1 MLKLIQNEWMKLWNK
16 KGTWIMVILL
26 AVMVVGLSGLS
37 KIMEELY
44 DDSAWTEELQQELVQ
59 VEEELAAPDLAE
71 DKKIELMERQNE
83 IQQNIEYSIENSKP
97 TSREQTILGTYGMMS
112 LVLLLMIIASAGIV
126 ASEFSQGTI
135 KMLLSRPVKRW
146 KILTSKYV
154 TVLLFG
160 STLTVITYVLSII
173 SAYIFYPA
181 AEGKTIF
188 LYDSEIAVT
197 AVFSESAYLVLLAF
211 IYVVVMSTLAF
222 MIGSVF
228 RSSALAIGVSLF
240 LFFTGSMIVM
250 FLERFEIAKYI
261 LFAHDLT
268 QYELGYTVL
277 DGNTMPFSIVILVA
291 YVAIFLTISYT
302 TFIKRDI
309 TA

>member
-1 MLKLIQNEWMKLWNK
+1 MQVE
-16 KGTWIMVILL
+16 
-26 AVMVVGLSGLS
+26 
-37 KIMEELY
+37 
-44 DDSAWTEELQQELVQ
+44 QELG
-59 VEEELAAPDLAE
+59 ASDLTE
-71 DKKIELMERQNE
+71 DKKSELIARQQEIE
-83 IQQNIEYSIENSKP
+83 QNIAMNIEMSKP
-97 TSREQTILGTYGMMS
+97 ISREKTILDTFGMMS
-112 LVLLLMIIASAGIV
+112 FVTLLMIIASAGIV

-146 KILTSKYV
+146 KILTSKYL

-160 STLTVITYVLSII
+160 LMLTAVTYVS
-173 SAYIFYPA
+173 SVMGAYIFYPA
-181 AEGKTIF
+181 AEGNSVLF
-188 LYDSEIAVT
+188 FNSEIAVT
-197 AVFSESAYLVLLAF
+197 AVFGESAYLVLLTF
-211 IYVVVMSTLAF
+211 VYVCVMATLAF

-250 FLERFEIAKYI
+250 FLERFAVAKYI

-268 QYELGYTVL
+268 QYEIGYKVL
-277 DGNTMPFSIVILVA
+277 ASNTMPFSITVLIGYVIV
-291 YVAIFLTISYT
+291 FLAISYT

>member
-1 MLKLIQNEWMKLWNK
+1 MKLWSK

-26 AVMVVGLSGLS
+26 VVMVVGVSGLGKLTEGINNTAS
-37 KIMEELY
+37 
-44 DDSAWTEELQQELVQ
+44 WTADLQEELVQ
-59 VEEELAAPDLAE
+59 VEQELGAADLTE
-71 DKKIELMERQNE
+71 DKKSELIIRQQEIE
-83 IQQNIEYSIENSKP
+83 QNIVMSIEMSKP
-97 TSREQTILGTYGMMS
+97 MSREKIILDSFGMMS
-112 LVLLLMIIASAGIV
+112 LVTLLMIIASAGIV

-146 KILTSKYV
+146 KILTSKYL
-154 TVLLFG
+154 TVLIFG
-160 STLTVITYVLSII
+160 LLLTAVTYVS
-173 SAYIFYPA
+173 SVVGAFIFYPA
-181 AEGKTIF
+181 TEESSIAF
-188 LYDSEIAVT
+188 YNSEVAVT
-197 AVFSESAYLVLLAF
+197 AVFGESAYLVLLAF
-211 IYVVVMSTLAF
+211 VYVCVMATLAF

-250 FLERFEIAKYI
+250 FLERFAVAKYI

-268 QYELGYTVL
+268 QFETGHQVL
-277 DGNTMPFSIVILVA
+277 SSNTMPFSVMVLIGYVIV
-291 YVAIFLTISYT
+291 FLAISYS

>member
-1 MLKLIQNEWMKLWNK
+1 MKLWSK
-16 KGTWIMVILL
+16 KGTWVIVILL
-26 AVMVVGLSGLS
+26 AVIIVGMTGLG
-37 KIMEELY
+37 KLMEESN
-44 DDSAWTEELQQELVQ
+44 DNSAWTADMQEELTQ
-59 VEEELAAPDLAE
+59 VEGELSAPDLAE
-71 DKKIELMERQNE
+71 DKKIALIEKQDEL
-83 IQQNIEYSIENSKP
+83 QQNITLSIQSNEPK
-97 TSREQTILGTYGMMS
+97 SREQSILGTYGMMS

-146 KILTSKYV
+146 KVLTSKYV

-160 STLTVITYVLSII
+160 LILTAITYIFSVA
-173 SAYIFYPA
+173 SAYIFYPP
-181 AEGKTIF
+181 AEGNSILF
-188 LYDSEIAVT
+188 YESEILVS
-197 AVFSESAYLVLLAF
+197 AVFGESVYLVLLSFA
-211 IYVVVMSTLAF
+211 YVVVMSTLAF

-250 FLERFEIAKYI
+250 FLERFAAAKFI

-268 QYELGYTVL
+268 QYGLGYKIL
-277 DGNTMPFSIVILVA
+277 EGNTMPFSIAVLIAYTVVFLV
-291 YVAIFLTISYT
+291 ISYT

>member
-1 MLKLIQNEWMKLWNK
+1 
-16 KGTWIMVILL
+16 MVILL
-26 AVMVVGLSGLS
+26 AVMIVGLSGLS
-37 KIMEELY
+37 KFTEGLN
-44 DDSAWTEELQQELVQ
+44 DSSAWTASLQEELVQ
-59 VEEELAAPDLAE
+59 VEQELGAADLTE
-71 DKKIELMERQNE
+71 DKKSELTARQQEIE
-83 IQQNIEYSIENSKP
+83 QNIADSIEMSKP
-97 TSREQTILGTYGMMS
+97 ISREKNILDTFGMMS
-112 LVLLLMIIASAGIV
+112 FVTLLMIIASAGIV

-146 KILTSKYV
+146 KILTSKYL

-160 STLTVITYVLSII
+160 LLLTVVTYVSSVM

-181 AEGKTIF
+181 AEGNSVLF
-188 LYDSEIAVT
+188 FDSEIAVT
-197 AVFSESAYLVLLAF
+197 AVLGESAYLVLLTF
-211 IYVVVMSTLAF
+211 VYVCVMATLAF

-250 FLERFEIAKYI
+250 FLERFTVAKYI

-268 QYELGYTVL
+268 QYELGHKVL
-277 DGNTMPFSIVILVA
+277 ASNTMPFSIAVLIA
-291 YVAIFLTISYT
+291 YVVVFLAISYT